1 MSKDFTLILLMV
13 GFILKL
19 GLFMNNFFTKMACV
33 AQQVAGFNAPSGK
46 EEGHNRDPVK
56 ARKYPKRSRG

>member
-1 MSKDFTLILLMV
+1 MK
-13 GFILKL
+13 
-19 GLFMNNFFTKMACV
+19 NFFTKMACV

-46 EEGHNRDPVK
+46 EEGYKRDPVK

>member
-1 MSKDFTLILLMV
+1 MKI
-13 GFILKL
+13 
-19 GLFMNNFFTKMACV
+19 FFTKMACA

-56 ARKYPKRSRG
+56 TRKYPRRSGDNLYV